1 MCLFVECFT
10 VVSVL
15 FLNLRW
21 SKKKSLIM
29 NLFNTGLTKCQK
41 DYAKAISKP
50 RLVGIF
56 IPHCR
61 QDGSFSPMQCH
72 ASTGF
77 CWCVTQDGKKV
88 PNSDTRGDP
97 NCKFLRVFFLCV
109 LKSKDW
115 LQACFQVPSVKRGVK
130 YVAGL

>member
-1 MCLFVECFT
+1 
-10 VVSVL
+10 
-15 FLNLRW
+15 
-21 SKKKSLIM
+21 M

-41 DYAKAISKP
+41 EYAKATSEP
-50 RLVGIF
+50 HLVGSF

-77 CWCVTQDGKKV
+77 CWCVTQDGKKI
-88 PNSDTRGDP
+88 PKTETRGHP
-97 NCKFLRVFFLCV
+97 NCKFLRLFFLCV
-109 LKSKDW
+109 LRSKES

-130 YVAGL
+130 YVTGL

>member
-21 SKKKSLIM
+21 SKKKSLFM

-50 RLVGIF
+50 HLVGIF

-88 PNSDTRGDP
+88 PNTDTRGDP
-97 NCKFLRVFFLCV
+97 NCKFLRVFFFLCV
-109 LKSKDW
+109 LRSKDW
-115 LQACFQVPSVKRGVK
+115 LQACFQVP
-130 YVAGL
+130 